1 MSVRLTLW
9 GRQAET
15 FTAAGGHNED
25 GSPQQPVIAFKA
37 VRVGDFNG
45 RSLSMVS
52 SSNMAVDPDIPEAH
66 ALRGWYDNQG
76 ESTNFQ
82 AFNSAGGAASG
93 AGASMR
99 LDQFKV
105 IGDVKDE
112 MLGTGDQPDNFWVR
126 AHLVYIKKE
135 NISYPACPTP
145 KCGKKMMMEDTN
157 SWRCEKC
164 DRTFPEPEYRYAAS
178 TFHFLLQRL

>member
-9 GRQAET
+9 GRQAEN
-15 FTAAGGHNED
+15 FTAAGGFNED

-37 VRVGDFNG
+37 VRVGDFGG

-52 SSNMAVDPDIPEAH
+52 SSSMTVDPDIPEAH

-76 ESTNFQ
+76 EATNFTS
-82 AFNSAGGAASG
+82 FNSMGGAGAGGAGSN
-93 AGASMR
+93 MK
-99 LDQFKV
+99 LDEFKL
-105 IGDVKDE
+105 IGNVKEE
-112 MLGTGDQPDNFWVR
+112 MLGTGDQPDQFWVR

-145 KCGKKMMMEDTN
+145 KCAKKMFQEDQN

-164 DRTFPEPEYRYAAS
+164 EKTFPEPEYR
-178 TFHFLLQRL
+178 

>member
-9 GRQAET
+9 GRQAEN
-15 FTAAGGHNED
+15 FTAAGGYNDD

-37 VRVGDFNG
+37 VRVGDFGG

-52 SSNMAVDPDIPEAH
+52 SSSMAVDPDIPEAH
-66 ALRGWYDNQG
+66 ALRGWFDNQG
-76 ESTNFQ
+76 EGTIFQ
-82 AFNSAGGAASG
+82 TFNSMGGGAAG
-93 AGASMR
+93 AGGGAMR
-99 LDQFKV
+99 LDQFKL

-112 MLGTGDQPDNFWVR
+112 MLGTGDQPDNFWIR

-145 KCGKKMMMEDTN
+145 KCGKKVMMEDTN

-164 DRTFPEPEYRYAAS
+164 DRTFPEPEYRWVPIIPS
-178 TFHFLLQRL
+178 CNVK